1 MARGRRKNDGIT
13 ARDLLVLDCL
23 RAKRGPMT
31 AYDLI
36 DALRGDGL
44 SAPPSVYRVLA
55 RLTERGLIHRLQS
68 LNAFMACCHV
78 AHSGLAVF
86 TICGGCGGVAE
97 YDEPNVG
104 QQLEQT
110 ALLANFKLERATVEV
125 TGLCSECANKPG
137 SAPRAA
143 GGAS

>member
-13 ARDLLVLDCL
+13 TRDQLVLDCL

-68 LNAFMACCHV
+68 LNAFVACCHHHHDGV
-78 AHSGLAVF
+78 PVF
-86 TICGGCGGVAE
+86 TICEACGGVAE
-97 YDEPNVG
+97 FDEAKVG
-104 QQLEQT
+104 AALVRTAEQ
-110 ALLANFKLERATVEV
+110 ANFALSKAAVEV
-125 TGLCSECANKPG
+125 SGLCSSCV
-137 SAPRAA
+137 A
-143 GGAS
+143 GGRSGPVGADHV